1 LCKHLGG
8 GIYFK
13 KRRAP
18 LAQKVTLK
26 TEARRESIAA
36 HIMIY
41 PTIIS
46 FFIFLYIPFGNAIQ
60 LGFYKYTGL
69 TGRGGFAGLSNY
81 IQVLTDPL
89 FFMSM
94 FHTFQLALA
103 GVCVSIPLGFLLAYV
118 LYTGVPGGRA
128 FHIAL
133 FIPYL
138 ISMVVVGS
146 IWRIIYDPNI
156 GPINQILK
164 QIGLGNLAAPWLSR
178 LNTAL
183 PAIAI
188 TWIWRSTPFNMMVM
202 YANIL
207 KMPGDFLEAAD
218 IDGANTFQKI
228 IYVVVPYLG
237 PVFGALFMLAVT
249 YALRLFDLVWVMT
262 NGGPAGAT
270 EVMTSYIYRQSFVL
284 QNFGTGTAASLC
296 LMIIMVTLM
305 GALTLVK
312 WLRREKES

>member
-1 LCKHLGG
+1 
-8 GIYFK
+8 
-13 KRRAP
+13 

-26 TEARRESIAA
+26 TEARKESIAA

-46 FFIFLYIPFGNAIQ
+46 FFIFLYIPFANAIQ

-69 TGRGGFAGLSNY
+69 TGKGGFAGLSNY
-81 IQVLTDPL
+81 IQVLTDSL

-103 GVCVSIPLGFLLAYV
+103 GVCVGIPLGFILAYV
-118 LYTGVPGGRA
+118 LYMGIPGKKV

-164 QIGLGNLAAPWLSR
+164 QVGLGKLAAPWLSR

-183 PAIAI
+183 PAVAI
-188 TWIWRSTPFNMMVM
+188 TWIWRSVPFNMMVI

-207 KMPGDFLEAAD
+207 KMPSDFLEAAD
-218 IDGANTFQKI
+218 IDGANTLQKI
-228 IYVVVPYLG
+228 VYVVVPYLG
-237 PVFGALFMLAVT
+237 STFAALFMLTIT
-249 YALRLFDLVWVMT
+249 YTVRLFDLVWVMT

-284 QNFGTGTAASLC
+284 QNFGTGTASSIC
-296 LMIIMVTLM
+296 LMIIMVSIM

-312 WLRREKES
+312 RLRREKES